1 MWRRLEYLLLTMLLV
16 TGCNQ
21 NPFGPGPPQG
31 AFWRNPAQ
39 MEPAQ
44 MAQLQEL
51 DQRNRRLDS
60 NNSELHKQLAQSQQH
75 LQLMRD
81 EISLLKKRLD
91 QTANQLE
98 TTQLAKEEAER
109 KVETL
114 QASTRFRGGAMI
126 TANNSA
132 KQALAVAKI
141 PGLEIQPDEDVIRIT
156 IPADQL
162 FAAGTVQWQSGGGE
176 VLNQVAQAITAY
188 YPRQL
193 VAVEAHTDNSPSS
206 VASSPHQLS
215 ASQALAVFQYLTER
229 SRLPDRQV
237 FTIAHGAN
245 QPLVSNGTP
254 AGREKNRR
262 IEIVIYPD
270 AIP

>member
-1 MWRRLEYLLLTMLLV
+1 MWRWLGCLLLLSLLGL
-16 TGCNQ
+16 GCNQ

-31 AFWRNPAQ
+31 AFWRNPGQ
-39 MEPAQ
+39 VDPPQ
-44 MAQLQEL
+44 VAQLQEL

-75 LQLMRD
+75 MQLMRD
-81 EISLLKKRLD
+81 EINLLKKRLD
-91 QTANQLE
+91 DTANQLE
-98 TTQLAKEEAER
+98 STQLAKEEAER
-109 KVETL
+109 RVETL

-132 KQALAVAKI
+132 KQTLSVAKV
-141 PGLEIQPDEDVIRIT
+141 PGLEIKPDEDVIRISV
-156 IPADQL
+156 PADQL
-162 FAAGTVQWQSGGGE
+162 FAPGTVQWQQGGGQ
-176 VLNQVAQAITAY
+176 VLDQVAQAITAY

-193 VAVEAHTDNSPSS
+193 VAVEAHTDNSPSN
-206 VASSPHQLS
+206 VASNPHQLS
-215 ASQALAVFQYLTER
+215 ASQSLAVFQYLTER
-229 SRLPDRQV
+229 NRLPDRQV

-262 IEIVIYPD
+262 VEIVIYPD
-270 AIP
+270 PIP